1 MECKNCG
8 TALSGRFCA
17 ECGQKVIDDRL
28 TLRPIFIDL
37 FAIITNVEK
46 GFWHTALR
54 LFQAPGD
61 TIRAYLSGKTVRYY
75 HPLRYLVI
83 WVTFSVALN
92 LSLGLYDRQ
101 QQDMKSIINTPT
113 TEKSEAVQQQIQNE
127 VKKYL
132 NIIPLAMVPFLSLM
146 SYLFFIRRGWN
157 YAEHLVLNAYTQGQM
172 AMIGLPIMLLSIVAW
187 NTDIVFSIAMVISIL
202 YGAYVYKTFFKVGIL
217 QAIIKNILVHLF
229 GYLIV
234 TILFFVI
241 TVIWILFRL

>member
-8 TALSGRFCA
+8 TALSGSFCH
-17 ECGQKVIDDRL
+17 ECGQKVIDHRL
-28 TLRPIFIDL
+28 TLRRIFIDL

-46 GFWHTALR
+46 GFWHTAGQ

-61 TIRAYLSGKTVRYY
+61 MISGYLTGKTARYY

-101 QQDMKSIINTPT
+101 QQEMKSIINTPT
-113 TEKSEAVQQQIQNE
+113 TESSEAAQQQIQNE

-146 SYLFFIRRGWN
+146 SYLFFIKKGWN

-172 AMIGLPIMLLSIVAW
+172 AMIGLPIMLVSSVIW
-187 NTDIVFSIAMVISIL
+187 NTGIMFSIAMLISIL
-202 YGAYVYKTFFKVGIL
+202 YGAYVFKTFFKVGIL

-234 TILFFVI
+234 MVLLSIIVL
-241 TVIWILFRL
+241 IWILFRL